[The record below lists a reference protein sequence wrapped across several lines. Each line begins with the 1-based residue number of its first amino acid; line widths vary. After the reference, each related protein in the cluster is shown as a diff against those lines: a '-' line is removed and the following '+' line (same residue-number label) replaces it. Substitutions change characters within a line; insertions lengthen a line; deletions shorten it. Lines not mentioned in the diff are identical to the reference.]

1 MLGSIQIYIQIY
13 STSMCQILYNLVYLE
28 IEGVCHIQCILS
40 TVRVI
45 YDWDSESE
53 INRVANRL
61 ESANLAP
68 KDNQR
73 HGNYL

>member
-61 ESANLAP
+61 
-68 KDNQR
+68 
-73 HGNYL
+73 